1 MRHDH
6 DRDPVGQ
13 LADEVL
19 DPARGLGIERR
30 GGLVHEEHLR
40 LDRERPC
47 DAVVSGIAAIG
58 PIGETEKYWLPMA
71 VKTSG
76 ADSPAP
82 RAIAGGLG
90 RA

>member
-1 MRHDH
+1 M
-6 DRDPVGQ
+6 
-13 LADEVL
+13 
-19 DPARGLGIERR
+19 
-30 GGLVHEEHLR
+30 
-40 LDRERPC
+40 
-47 DAVVSGIAAIG
+47 SGIAAIG

-71 VKTSG
+71 VKMSG